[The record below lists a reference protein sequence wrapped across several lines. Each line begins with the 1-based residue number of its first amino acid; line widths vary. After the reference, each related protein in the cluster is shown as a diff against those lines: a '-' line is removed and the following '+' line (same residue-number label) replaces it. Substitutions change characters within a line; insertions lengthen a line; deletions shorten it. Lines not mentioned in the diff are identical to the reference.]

1 MGGSGRS
8 LLVVVVASGSVF
20 ALFLI
25 VFRVQL
31 VTVVPFCPPS
41 LAMTTRV
48 VFFAG
53 TPSNG
58 AASTP
63 AALRK
68 LWRGGGQE
76 DHTSPPRKVDAK
88 KHGAP
93 HHPKPKATGGDAEST
108 HDDAHSFDL
117 RTAGHA
123 APANTVRATKR
134 NNYGEREPEAW
145 QRMLSPLNENFC
157 SAGRLLVFPARAE
170 ELEGAVSP

>member
-1 MGGSGRS
+1 MVFGTSNKQTIRASYNAISLISAIFTSLLSGVQWDGNEEAKPGRENTRPKDCWNGHGQPRMGGSGRS

-41 LAMTTRV
+41 RAMTTRV

-53 TPSNG
+53 TRSNG
-58 AASTP
+58 APLTP

-93 HHPKPKATGGDAEST
+93 HHPKPKAT
-108 HDDAHSFDL
+108 
-117 RTAGHA
+117 
-123 APANTVRATKR
+123 
-134 NNYGEREPEAW
+134 
-145 QRMLSPLNENFC
+145 
-157 SAGRLLVFPARAE
+157 
-170 ELEGAVSP
+170 